1 MSLILLILF
10 LLISNSCPNISKDYL
25 NLIKW
30 IENNNGYISKK
41 VEPVEES
48 IYNRIIKSSEKIEK
62 GELIAFIHEKV
73 VISSINFLVNPVC
86 RRAYGV
92 FHEKDLECIAFFFT
106 VDKNNPNSFFKPYYD
121 YLPEFDLK
129 TFPSEFPKNE
139 QKLYDE
145 IDLYLHIGIHDNK
158 ITNAYNDSVEK
169 IFMEKNISNSFK
181 EFKYNFYIAQSRNF
195 SRPNAR
201 FMSDLNSIVPFLDL
215 FNHDNNFNCDWD
227 YDDDKR
233 GFVLRAIKDVEKGQ
247 ELTVT
252 YGDVD
257 NLNSFVVYGFTFE
270 NNKYKS
276 PIRVKLDEF
285 KYTFYPGLNE
295 IDNKNDLIRV
305 KKTLE
310 DKYKDNDYIFK
321 LMYNGL
327 KKKLENVKLIKVD
340 NINVRNIVNEV
351 KENIIKYIII
361 LEKDFLKDK
370 L

>member
-1 MSLILLILF
+1 MYLSLFILF
-10 LLISNSCPNISKDYL
+10 LIISNSFLKVSKEYS

-30 IENNNGYISKK
+30 IEKNNGYISKK
-41 VEPVEES
+41 VEPIEES
-48 IYNRIIKSSEKIEK
+48 IYNRIIKSSKKIEK
-62 GELIAFIHEKV
+62 GELLGFIPEKV
-73 VISSINFLVNPVC
+73 VISSINYLVNPEC
-86 RRAYGV
+86 RKAYGV

-106 VDKNNPNSFFKPYYD
+106 IDKNNPNSFFKPYYD
-121 YLPEFDLK
+121 YLPDFDLK
-129 TFPSEFPKNE
+129 AFPSEFPKNE

-158 ITNAYNDSVEK
+158 IKYAYNDSVEK
-169 IFMEKNISNSFK
+169 IFKEKNISNSFK

-195 SRPNAR
+195 SRPNSK

-227 YDDDKR
+227 YDEDKK
-233 GFVLRAIKDVEKGQ
+233 GFILRAIKDVEKGQ
-247 ELTVT
+247 ELTIT
-252 YGDVD
+252 YGEVD
-257 NLNSFVVYGFTFE
+257 NINLFVIYGFTFE
-270 NNKYKS
+270 NNKYKT

-295 IDNKNDLIRV
+295 VDNKKDLIRV

-310 DKYKDNDYIFK
+310 EKYEDNDYIYK

-327 KKKLENVKLIKVD
+327 KKKLENVKLIKLD

-361 LEKDFLKDK
+361 LEKDFLK
-370 L
+370 